1 MTKGQDREAFMRA
14 RRVMVLCVLLAAG
27 LLFVVGCATTH
38 TKGPEWTLKGSGVF
52 DEDTGKVFYG
62 VGVASGIKNYALLR
76 STADNR
82 AREEIAKTLEIYVAA
97 LAKDY
102 MASTTAGD
110 MAASME
116 EQHVEQALK
125 TFTKTTLHGAVIV
138 DRWPNPKDG
147 TFYSLCKMD
156 LLAFKEALNN
166 YNELDSRVRD
176 FVRKNAERLHGE
188 LEKMEQEK

>member
-1 MTKGQDREAFMRA
+1 MKAK
-14 RRVMVLCVLLAAG
+14 RVAVLCVLLAAG
-27 LLFVVGCATTH
+27 LLFVVGCATTP
-38 TKGPEWTLKGSGVF
+38 TKGPEWTWKGSGVF

-62 VGVASGIKNYALLR
+62 VGVASGIKNHALLR

-125 TFTKTTLHGAVIV
+125 TFTKTTLHGSVIV
-138 DRWPNPKDG
+138 DRWMDSGNM

-156 LLAFKEALNN
+156 LSAFKEALNG

>member
-1 MTKGQDREAFMRA
+1 MKAK
-14 RRVMVLCVLLAAG
+14 RVVVLCVFLAVG
-27 LLFVVGCATTH
+27 VLFIAGCATVAR
-38 TKGPEWTLKGSGVF
+38 KGPEWTLKGSGVF

-82 AREEIAKTLEIYVAA
+82 AREEIAKTLEIYVAV

-125 TFTKTTLHGAVIV
+125 TFSKTTLHGAVIV
-138 DRWPNPKDG
+138 NRWSNPEDG

-156 LLAFKEALNN
+156 LSAFKEALDN

-188 LEKMEQEK
+188 LKEMEQEK